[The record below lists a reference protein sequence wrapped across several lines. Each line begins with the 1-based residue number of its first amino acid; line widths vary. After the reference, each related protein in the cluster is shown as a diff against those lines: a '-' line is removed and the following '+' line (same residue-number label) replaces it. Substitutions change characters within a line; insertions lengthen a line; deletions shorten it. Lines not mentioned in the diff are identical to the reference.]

1 MNYNRLDNDHW
12 AKYDPAG
19 SSSQNDTVLEPQRH
33 RHDQVTEAMMPKPL
47 TALERRILDY
57 LVEYLRRNT
66 YQPSIR
72 EIGQRFGIRSTKT
85 VSEYLQSLA
94 DKGWV
99 ERDPSRSRGVR
110 LIGLEMS
117 PQTVTVPRYT
127 NAAVRNPEAVIESFE
142 LDRSLAGATG
152 TFCIPMVGNALEHDG
167 ILDGDLLVVEPV
179 DAAQLV
185 EGDLIYLRA
194 GAEPI
199 VRRYA
204 GREASDLAHGQLAGR
219 VVSMVRRIR
228 QGAIV
233 PTETATA
240 PAITL

>member
-1 MNYNRLDNDHW
+1 VNSNRLDNDTR
-12 AKYDPAG
+12 AEYDPAG
-19 SSSQNDTVLEPQRH
+19 SSFQDDAALEPQRH
-33 RHDQVTEAMMPKPL
+33 RDDQVCEPMMQKPL
-47 TALERRILDY
+47 TTLERRILDY
-57 LVEYLRRNT
+57 LVEYLRNNT

-94 DKGWV
+94 DKGWI

-117 PQTVTVPRYT
+117 PQTVTVPRYHNGAGRT
-127 NAAVRNPEAVIESFE
+127 DTAAESFE
-142 LDRSLAGATG
+142 LDRSIAGATG
-152 TFCIPMVGNALEHDG
+152 VFCIRMVGDALVRDG
-167 ILDGDLLVVEPV
+167 VLDGDLLIVEPV
-179 DAAQLV
+179 EADQLV

-219 VVSMVRRIR
+219 VISMLRNIR
-228 QGAIV
+228 SSI
-233 PTETATA
+233 PATA
-240 PAITL
+240 PLATVPGAAH

>member
-1 MNYNRLDNDHW
+1 M
-12 AKYDPAG
+12 
-19 SSSQNDTVLEPQRH
+19 QT
-33 RHDQVTEAMMPKPL
+33 PL
-47 TALERRILDY
+47 TTLERRILDY
-57 LVEYLRRNT
+57 LVEYLRNHT

-94 DKGWV
+94 DKGWI

-117 PQTVTVPRYT
+117 PQTVTVPRYS
-127 NAAVRNPEAVIESFE
+127 NGAARTDTVTESFE
-142 LDRSLAGATG
+142 LDRSFAGASG
-152 TFCIPMVGNALEHDG
+152 VFCIRMVGDALARDG
-167 ILDGDLLVVEPV
+167 VLDGDLLIIEPV
-179 DAAQLV
+179 DADQLV

-204 GREASDLAHGQLAGR
+204 GREPGDLAHGQLAGR
-219 VVSMVRRIR
+219 VISMVRNFRSSTP
-228 QGAIV
+228 ATV
-233 PTETATA
+233 PLATVSA
-240 PAITL
+240 SAR

>member
-1 MNYNRLDNDHW
+1 
-12 AKYDPAG
+12 
-19 SSSQNDTVLEPQRH
+19 
-33 RHDQVTEAMMPKPL
+33 MPTPL

-57 LVEYLRRNT
+57 LVEYLRKNT

-99 ERDPSRSRGVR
+99 ERDPARSRGVR

-117 PQTVTVPRYT
+117 PQTVTVPRYS
-127 NAAVRNPEAVIESFE
+127 NSAGRNPDEVSESFE
-142 LDRSLAGATG
+142 LDRSLAGASG
-152 TFCIPMVGNALEHDG
+152 VFCIRMVGDALVRDG
-167 ILDGDLLVVEPV
+167 VLDGDLLIIEPV
-179 DAAQLV
+179 GADQLQA
-185 EGDLIYLRA
+185 GDLIYLRA

-204 GREASDLAHGQLAGR
+204 GRETGGLAHGQLVGR
-219 VVSMVRRIR
+219 VISMLRRFGIAALA
-228 QGAIV
+228 GKEA
-233 PTETATA
+233 ATRSSST
-240 PAITL
+240 P